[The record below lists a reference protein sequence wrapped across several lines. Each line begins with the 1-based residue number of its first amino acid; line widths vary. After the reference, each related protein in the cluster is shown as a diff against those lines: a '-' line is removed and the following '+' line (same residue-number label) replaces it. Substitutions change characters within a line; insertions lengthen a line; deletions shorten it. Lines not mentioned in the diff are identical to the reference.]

1 MNVFL
6 FRLKNAMLLLLMLFG
21 MFFFLKV
28 IISIV
33 GIFLFLVIWS
43 LYGIWTE
50 KSNFTS
56 LWRDMIK
63 RTQHHETEKNHKTGH
78 NPDKVAKDGKVFDTE
93 FEETD
98 DK

>member
-1 MNVFL
+1 MNVLL
-6 FRLKNAMLLLLMLFG
+6 FRLKNALLLLLMLFG
-21 MFFFLKV
+21 MFFFVKV

-43 LYGIWTE
+43 LYVIWTE
-50 KSNFTS
+50 KSNFSS
-56 LWRDMIK
+56 LWRDMMDRIHQ
-63 RTQHHETEKNHKTGH
+63 REAEKNHKTGQ